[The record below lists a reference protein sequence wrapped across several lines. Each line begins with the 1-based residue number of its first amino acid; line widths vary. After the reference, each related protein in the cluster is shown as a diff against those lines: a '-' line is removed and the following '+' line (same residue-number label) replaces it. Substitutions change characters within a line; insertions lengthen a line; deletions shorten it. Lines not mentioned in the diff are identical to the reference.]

1 MIDTLIIWI
10 ICSAAILLAL
20 IFIRAKVLHRRVK
33 LRDLDWKSVVVISM
47 LLGAA
52 PAFYYDQTRGRDV
65 QIPETLEERSVIP
78 A

>member
-52 PAFYYDQTRGRDV
+52 PAFYYDQTRSRNV
-65 QIPETLEERSVIP
+65 QIPETLEEHSVIP